1 MESSVIAILGA
12 VVGGF
17 ILLLGLIAVVLVR
30 VRKRARL
37 ERRIAMVSGG
47 DPTSVG
53 AEKKKKAQATL
64 LADGKLDEMES
75 EAKKKKAD
83 RESLRQRLAAAGI
96 GMTPRAF
103 TLTWAAIGLVT
114 FAVLP
119 IFGIGM
125 LGSVLAGITV
135 GLGLPRKVL
144 NSKKKKRMDKFMQG
158 FPDAVDIIVRGM
170 KSGLPLGEC
179 LNIIAMESQE
189 PIGGEFR
196 NILEGMRI
204 GLTLEESMQRA
215 VERMPI
221 PEFRFFGIVLSISA
235 QTGGNLGETLGNLSD
250 ILRAR
255 KQMKNKVQA
264 MSSEARATAL
274 IIGCMPIVMGIM
286 LFFTSREYI
295 EVLFSTPGGKMTVGI
310 GILSMFTGAS
320 IMNKMINFKI

>member
-12 VVGGF
+12 VGGGL
-17 ILLLGLIAVVLVR
+17 ILLFGLIAVVLVR
-30 VRKRARL
+30 VRKRSRL

-47 DPTSVG
+47 DPTSKG
-53 AEKKKKAQATL
+53 AEKKKKAQAKL

-75 EAKKKKAD
+75 QAKKKKAD
-83 RESLRQRLAAAGI
+83 RESLRQRLEAAGVD
-96 GMTPRAF
+96 MTPRAY

-114 FAVLP
+114 FAVMP
-119 IFGIGM
+119 MFGIGM

-144 NSKKKKRMDKFMQG
+144 SSKKKRRMTRFMDA
-158 FPDAVDIIVRGM
+158 FPDAVDIIVRGI

-179 LNIIAMESQE
+179 INIIAAESPE
-189 PIGGEFR
+189 PIRGEFR
-196 NILEGMRI
+196 SILEGMRI
-204 GLTLEESMQRA
+204 GLTLEESLQRA
-215 VERMPI
+215 VDRMPV

-235 QTGGNLGETLGNLSD
+235 QTGGNLGETLENLSL

-255 KQMKNKVQA
+255 RQMKHKVKA
-264 MSSEARATAL
+264 MSSEARSTAM

-295 EVLFSTPGGKMTVGI
+295 AVLFSTPGGKLTVGI
-310 GILSMFTGAS
+310 GILSMFTGTA